1 MKKLLAV
8 LGVAAVSA
16 LAFGA
21 NAFGDTGSSEP
32 RDADGNQTNQV
43 DCGTATADAGIAQV
57 NAGGDPAS
65 GGYVEVCNDG
75 TEGPVQGS
83 IYAQGSAS
91 GGSAAAD
98 GDADNPAEAQGWAG
112 AGSDGSI
119 GCGPEGSFDSR
130 TDSGSADLANC
141 G

>member
-1 MKKLLAV
+1 MKKILAV
-8 LGVAAVSA
+8 FGVAALSA

-21 NAFGDTGSSEP
+21 NALAGPQSSET
-32 RDADGNQTNQV
+32 DNQV
-43 DCGTATADAGIAQV
+43 NCGPATADLTVGQV

-75 TEGPVQGS
+75 ADGAIQGS
-83 IYAQGSAS
+83 VYAEGSAS

-98 GDADNPAEAQGWAG
+98 GDADNPAEAQGWVG
-112 AGSDGSI
+112 ADTNGNA
-119 GCGPEGSFDSR
+119 GCGPDGSTDSR
-130 TDSGSADLANC
+130 SDMGSADFANC

>member
-8 LGVAAVSA
+8 LGVTALSA
-16 LAFGA
+16 LALGA
-21 NAFGDTGSSEP
+21 NAFAGPQSTEP
-32 RDADGNQTNQV
+32 LDADGNQTNQV
-43 DCGTATADAGIAQV
+43 DCGEPTADAGIAQV
-57 NAGGDPAS
+57 NAGGDPVS

-83 IYAQGSAS
+83 IYAEGSAS

-98 GDADNPAEAQGWAG
+98 GDADNAAEAQGWAR
-112 AGSDGSI
+112 AGTDGSI
-119 GCGPEGSFDSR
+119 TCGDETDTDSR
-130 TDSGSADLANC
+130 DGGGSMENC